1 MPSAPLATIEP
12 ERILALAR
20 ETLERFREQGPTAE
34 ELRRAQD
41 NIAQGF
47 GLRLDSNRK
56 LIGYVSMM
64 GYYGLPLD
72 WLERYPE
79 AVRAVSTQQ
88 VQDAFA
94 RRIDPTRLVTVRV
107 GGDGDR

>member
-1 MPSAPLATIEP
+1 LQTRGQQAEEA
-12 ERILALAR
+12 LALAR
-20 ETLERFREQGPTAE
+20 ETLARFREQGPTDE

-41 NIAQGF
+41 NIARGF

-64 GYYGLPLD
+64 GYYNLPTD
-72 WLERYPE
+72 WLERYPQ
-79 AVRAVSTQQ
+79 AVRAVTGQQ
-88 VQDAFA
+88 VQDAFV
-94 RRIDPTRLVTVRV
+94 RRIDPDRLVTVRV